1 MIDLDYYAL
10 ISRGISSA
18 HDNSVESRQSI
29 YERARTAVIDR
40 LRQVDPPLSP
50 DLIETAKRD
59 IEAAIQ
65 KIEAEYQVHAPLSDT
80 QALIVVESDP
90 TEPTPAL
97 AVDDLALHSELSETA
112 EQTGPTLIPTQEGA
126 PKKLKGRV
134 DSFKPEKNNGWIK
147 LTGGD
152 LDGIKDFFFNANDF
166 SDKMT
171 PTRGEPVEFN
181 AKTDTRP
188 PRALNIS
195 RLRKRF
201 RGKVRTWLGGKGFGF
216 IECDE
221 FADGVFV
228 HYKSIQDEGPRELT
242 PGEEIEFATT
252 KSDKGIA
259 AKDLKLFQSRFA
271 LERFANIDKLRAG
284 PLLEQLAG
292 PGMAQHEDWTYKQ
305 KNSRYAHP
313 VLFNYIIYTFAQLL
327 DEGKVVTATNSDGRD
342 IACGNT
348 GLVTDQ
354 QEEIFALFVENRDRT
369 IKQKWTLEEFVKASN
384 RKLNNIKQ
392 QPDIANYFDDPTK
405 LIYNP
410 KIELRA
416 DFDHILEDN
425 LDRFPENLRENTFQ
439 LRQNFDGALDGA
451 IKRVRRNYKTAVPQ
465 FYQKRLQLLLPLC
478 MSRPNEADLALIVSR
493 EGEVY
498 IGSTVLPLDA
508 AYNNARLIA
517 RPDREWL

>member
-1 MIDLDYYAL
+1 MIDLDYYSL

-18 HDNSVESRQSI
+18 NDSSVQSRQSI

-40 LRQVDPPLSP
+40 LRQVDPALSP
-50 DLIETAKRD
+50 DLIETAKRE

-65 KIEAEYQVHAPLSDT
+65 KIEAEYQLPVIVETHVVAPESPPT
-80 QALIVVESDP
+80 VEH
-90 TEPTPAL
+90 PAPGS
-97 AVDDLALHSELSETA
+97 DLA
-112 EQTGPTLIPTQEGA
+112 QTDQPAAAPVVIAVPEDA

-147 LTGGD
+147 LTSGD

-166 SDKMT
+166 GDKIT

-181 AKTDTRP
+181 GKTDTRP
-188 PRALNIS
+188 PRALNIT
-195 RLRKRF
+195 RRRKRF
-201 RGKVRTWLGGKGFGF
+201 RGKVRTWLDGKGYGF
-216 IECDE
+216 IECDD
-221 FADGVFV
+221 FADDIFV
-228 HYKSIQDEGPRELT
+228 HYKSIPGEGPRELT

-252 KSDKGIA
+252 KTEKGVA
-259 AKDLKLFQSRFA
+259 AKDVVLFQSRFA
-271 LERFANIDKLRAG
+271 LERFANIDKLRTG

-327 DEGKVVTATNSDGRD
+327 DEGKVVTATNSEGRG

-354 QEEIFALFVENRDRT
+354 QEELFALFVENRDRAS
-369 IKQKWTLEEFVKASN
+369 KQQWILEEFVKASN

-405 LIYNP
+405 LIYDP

-425 LDRFPENLRENTFQ
+425 LDRFPENLRQNTFQ

-451 IKRVRRNYKTAVPQ
+451 IKRVLRNYKNAVPQ